1 MNIHCVYAGSMH
13 LVKDE
18 ANRKDK
24 CSYDTSGVSPA
35 LALQNAYTP
44 HMHTRTQSQLSPGHF
59 TVGVFGKYAILAF
72 PSPQRMRSFHSSD

>member
-1 MNIHCVYAGSMH
+1 MH

-44 HMHTRTQSQLSPGHF
+44 HMHTHTCTDIPNHSCLQVTSLWACLVNMPSLPSQVHRECE
-59 TVGVFGKYAILAF
+59 AF
-72 PSPQRMRSFHSSD
+72 IHLIKG